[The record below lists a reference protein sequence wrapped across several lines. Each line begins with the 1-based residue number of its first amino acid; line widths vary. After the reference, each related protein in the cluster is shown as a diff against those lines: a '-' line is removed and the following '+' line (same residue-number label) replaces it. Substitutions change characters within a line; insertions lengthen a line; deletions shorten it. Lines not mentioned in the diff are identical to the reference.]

1 MPLPNLNRRAS
12 PPTAITSNLMPKRRS
27 LGLLA
32 CFFPLMLTA
41 QERPIDR
48 AAFLV
53 GCWERSTA
61 TRRSVEKWFP
71 ARDGV
76 MHGTSQVVTDSGTRE
91 LERLRLYQIGDTLV
105 YEADPVGQALTLFRA
120 SEVSAT
126 RLVFENPDHDFPQ
139 RITYSLAGDSLHA
152 RIEGDRA
159 GRRGPVTFRFR
170 RSECPGVQL
179 SPSAAPPG

>member
-1 MPLPNLNRRAS
+1 MPLPDPNRRAS
-12 PPTAITSNLMPKRRS
+12 PPTAIALNLMPKCRS
-27 LGLLA
+27 LVLVA
-32 CFFPLMLTA
+32 CGFPLILTA
-41 QERPIDR
+41 QEKPIDGT
-48 AAFLV
+48 AFLV

-61 TRRSVEKWFP
+61 TRRAVEKWFP

-76 MHGTSQVVTDSGTRE
+76 MLGTSQLVTDSGTRE
-91 LERLRLYQIGDTLV
+91 LERLRLYQFGDTLV

-126 RLVFENPDHDFPQ
+126 RLVFENPAHDFPQ
-139 RITYSLAGDSLHA
+139 RITYSLAGDSLHV

-179 SPSAAPPG
+179 SPPAAPPG